1 MNQKEKS
8 TPPKTANTKREKQ
21 KNVSTE
27 QQQSKK
33 KVNTSTNPQAKI
45 PTSSLIDETVVLA
58 QVRTLLADLVE
69 SVC

>member
-33 KVNTSTNPQAKI
+33 KVNTSTNP
-45 PTSSLIDETVVLA
+45 
-58 QVRTLLADLVE
+58 
-69 SVC
+69 